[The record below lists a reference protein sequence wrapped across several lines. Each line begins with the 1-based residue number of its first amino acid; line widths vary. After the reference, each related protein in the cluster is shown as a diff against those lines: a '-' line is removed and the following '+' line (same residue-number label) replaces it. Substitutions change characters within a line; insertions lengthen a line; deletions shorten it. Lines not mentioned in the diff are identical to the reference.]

1 MYVQVVY
8 CMLSFKTTAIY
19 VKMWHLI
26 KTLCTNEL
34 KPQNILMDFELSAHN
49 DHKCL

>member
-1 MYVQVVY
+1 MYFQVVY
-8 CMLSFKTTAIY
+8 CMLPSKTIDIY
-19 VKMWHLI
+19 AKIWHLI
-26 KTLCTNEL
+26 KTCTNEL